1 MLPYRTKGKK
11 MLKFNR
17 YSMVSLL
24 VMLTGLA
31 PTSAMQEQ
39 IDPNLTEQA
48 IDEQQS
54 TLKPSTTK
62 RLYLAQQKKRTAKQK
77 GPRLGS
83 PKSIIPEPFI
93 ASKSIKIPAPTL
105 NGQTTDTPELTTGE
119 ADDNTQNSLSAE
131 QNDNFFLSQSLTNQ
145 YNNDENPVNPNSRN
159 KQETSSFY
167 EEGDLGAFDPSS
179 LSILD
184 KKEGLETTFWNG
196 YDREAFIARLLSFK
210 DIAGSPAMDAI
221 VRQIVLSSS
230 DIPATDSELDIDN
243 TIKAQLSILSAK
255 GKANDYQTLIENL
268 PKDRD
273 WSTLA
278 KEIAQAHL
286 LASRL
291 SHACEIA
298 ETQRKA
304 DNSPYW
310 LRLSAFCEAAHGNRS
325 AVDFQLGILEEAT
338 FVEPTFYRLIDHILI
353 EAEENSAGSLRETS
367 QLETLE
373 GALEL
378 NILEAAMARLARV
391 QINEF
396 KLENVN
402 PMAVGMMLSI
412 PSISQDAKA
421 TLIQIAIQQ
430 DWLTA
435 TELGQF
441 YSALNPSDDDKTAAI
456 SLATVDDTSEKVD
469 ATLTNLVAT
478 DTDETIRLNAL
489 ESAWLRAA
497 QAQTTSTSG
506 PVFAK
511 LTTDISPSSSLG
523 NKAALFVRINL
534 LEGNLERSLQ
544 WLRTLRAQS
553 TNNDPTIDIALQN
566 MWPLMVTIMGNKP
579 KPEQFNI
586 WWNTQTE
593 RSDRFERASLL
604 LSTMEAQGIF
614 VPAEMW
620 GVLEKGPAT
629 LNGEVPS
636 PAIWRAFLLAV
647 QKNDKPLALLYAFRL
662 LSPKQNG
669 VLSPSLI
676 GSILGNLRE
685 MGFEQETKMLATEIL
700 IAQGL

>member
-1 MLPYRTKGKK
+1 
-11 MLKFNR
+11 MLKINR
-17 YSMVSLL
+17 YSMASLL
-24 VMLTGLA
+24 IMLTGLA
-31 PTSAMQEQ
+31 PASAMQEQ
-39 IDPNLTEQA
+39 TDPNLAEQVD
-48 IDEQQS
+48 DEQQS
-54 TLKPSTTK
+54 ALKPSTTK
-62 RLYLAQQKKRTAKQK
+62 RFYLAQQKKRAAKQK
-77 GPRLGS
+77 GPKLGS

-93 ASKSIKIPAPTL
+93 SSKSIKIPAPTS
-105 NGQTTDTPELTTGE
+105 NDQTGDNLELTTGE
-119 ADDNTQNSLSAE
+119 TGDGAQNSLNTE
-131 QNDNFFLSQSLTNQ
+131 QNDNLFQNQDLTNQ
-145 YNNDENPVNPNSRN
+145 YDGDENPVNPDGHNE
-159 KQETSSFY
+159 QETSSFY
-167 EEGDLGAFDPSS
+167 EEGALGAFDPSS

-184 KKEGLETTFWNG
+184 NKEGLETTFWNG
-196 YDREAFIARLLSFK
+196 YDREAFIARLISFK

-221 VRQIVLSSS
+221 VRKIVLSSS
-230 DIPATDSELDIDN
+230 DIPETVSELDIDN
-243 TIKAQLSILSAK
+243 TIKAQLSVLSAK
-255 GKANDYQTLIENL
+255 GKANDYQNLIENL

-278 KEIAQAHL
+278 KEFTQAHL

-298 ETQRKA
+298 ETQRKS

-310 LRLSAFCEAAHGNRS
+310 LRMSAFCEAARGNRS

-338 FVEPTFYRLIDHILI
+338 SIEPTFYRLIDHILI
-353 EAEENSAGSLRETS
+353 EAEENSAGNLRETS

-412 PSISQDAKA
+412 PSVSQDAKA
-421 TLIQIAIQQ
+421 TLIQIATQQ

-435 TELGQF
+435 AELGQF

-456 SLATVDDTSEKVD
+456 SFAAVDDNSEKVD

-478 DTDETIRLNAL
+478 GTDETIRLNAL
-489 ESAWLRAA
+489 ENAWLRAA
-497 QAQTTSTSG
+497 QAQTTNTSG

-523 NKAALFVRINL
+523 DKAALFVRINL
-534 LEGNLERSLQ
+534 LEGNLERSLE

-553 TNNDPTIDIALQN
+553 INNDPTIDIALQN
-566 MWPLMVTIMGNKP
+566 MWPLMVTVMGNKP

-586 WWNTQTE
+586 WWNIQTE

-604 LSTMEAQGIF
+604 LSTMEAQGIL
-614 VPAEMW
+614 VPEEMW
-620 GVLEKGPAT
+620 NVLEKGPAT

-647 QKNDKPLALLYAFRL
+647 QNNDKPLALLHGFRL